1 VGEGKNRR
9 SEDVRKE
16 ERKKRGLSYD
26 FNSVSGLFTNVP
38 VPKFKTQL
46 LKIAE
51 NVILEFPKNYSPQ

>member
-1 VGEGKNRR
+1 MKN
-9 SEDVRKE
+9 E

-38 VPKFKTQL
+38 VPEFKTQL

-51 NVILEFPKNYSPQ
+51 NVVYFLYT